1 VGAAAAGGILVWS
14 GIRGAS
20 LSASL
25 KSLISGQAPSGA
37 DVNPVG
43 TPAGGGTAA
52 AAGGTAA
59 GAGGIAGDALK
70 YEGHAYLF
78 GGAPGLDGTRPWDCS
93 SFANWVV
100 GHDARMAIP
109 GFAPGKYTGA
119 VHGPSTISWLAW
131 SGCRTVGH
139 DGNQAQAGDLAV
151 WQTHMG
157 ICTGPNAMI
166 SAQNPGSG
174 TRTSV
179 IDGFIRG
186 EILFVRR
193 LVA

>member
-1 VGAAAAGGILVWS
+1 MGAAAAGGILVWS
-14 GIRGAS
+14 GIKGAS

-37 DVNPVG
+37 NVNPVG
-43 TPAGGGTAA
+43 TPVAGGSG

-70 YEGHAYLF
+70 YEGHAYQF
-78 GGAPGLDGTRPWDCS
+78 GGAPGLDGSHPWDCS

-100 GHDARMAIP
+100 GHDAGMAIP
-109 GFAPGKYTGA
+109 GFAAGKYTGA
-119 VHGPSTISWLAW
+119 SHGPSTVSWLAW
-131 SGCRTVGH
+131 SGCKTIGH

-157 ICTGPNAMI
+157 ICTGPNQMI
-166 SAQNPGSG
+166 SARSPASG
-174 TRTSV
+174 TKPSS
-179 IDGFIRG
+179 IDGFISG
-186 EILFVRR
+186 EVLFVRR